1 MNDNLRVFC
10 LIITMLIVALSV
22 GGFAIVILYE
32 AAVAKDRSHLSQVAD
47 GLAQLVQAVADSRLV
62 SGASLAEARRAV
74 QQHVAWADWHGWTPG
89 ATGELAF
96 AIRDGGDVLYL
107 VRSRQADPAEPFR
120 VPAGAAAAE
129 AMRRALA
136 GEAGTLIGPDFSGK
150 PVLAAYRPVN
160 RLQAG
165 LVVKIDSAEIRAP
178 FVRAAT
184 AVVLVALVAIALG
197 STLFLRL
204 SEPLVRALKARE
216 RRFRSLF
223 DNMSSGALLLE
234 PADDGDDYVIRD
246 ANQAACAMEMRS
258 RAQLLDHLL
267 TEVLAQAA
275 AAPVLRLIRRVG
287 SSGAAEELEE
297 VHLPSPTG
305 GSKWRSFR
313 AYRLP
318 TGEIVC
324 LMDDITARRTMEENL
339 RQALKLEALGQ
350 LTGGIAHDFNNVL
363 AIISGNLE
371 LLREQGGS
379 HAESN
384 ELLSDALWAAERGA
398 ELTHRLL
405 AYARRQPLTPSLIDV
420 NELIGSMASLV
431 RRSLGPGIEVRTRLD
446 SGLWPVLVDPGQLQS
461 ALVNLIV
468 NARDAMPAGGELTI
482 ETGNVALDAT
492 APVVGPEP
500 VSAGDYVMIDVRD
513 TGHGISD
520 ELQQR
525 IFEPFFTTKG
535 SARGS
540 GLGLSMVY
548 GFVKQSGGHV
558 RVVSASAAGTSL
570 TLFLPRADTSGAVT
584 SPVVPVAAIKAA
596 SRPPVVTVRP

>member
-10 LIITMLIVALSV
+10 LIITLLIIAVSV

-74 QQHVAWADWHGWTPG
+74 QQHVAWADWSGWTPG

-96 AIRDGGDVLYL
+96 AVRDGGDVIYL
-107 VRSRQADPAEPFR
+107 VRSRQADPAEPLR

-129 AMRRALA
+129 AMRRALV
-136 GEAGTLIGPDFSGK
+136 GEAGTLIGSDFSGK
-150 PVLAAYRPVN
+150 SVLVAYRPVN

-178 FVRAAT
+178 FIRAAT

-204 SEPLVRALKARE
+204 SEPLVRALQARE

-234 PADDGDDYVIRD
+234 PAGDSDDYVIRD
-246 ANQAACAMEMRS
+246 ANQAACAMELRS
-258 RAQLLDHLL
+258 RAQLLDRLL
-267 TEVLAQAA
+267 TEVLDQAA
-275 AAPVLRLIRRVG
+275 AAPVLHLIRRVW

-297 VHLPSPTG
+297 VHLPSPSG
-305 GSKWRSFR
+305 AKWRSFR

-318 TGEIVC
+318 AGEVVC
-324 LMDDITARRTMEENL
+324 LMDDITARRTTEEHL

-371 LLREQGGS
+371 LLKEQGGFN
-379 HAESN
+379 AECS

-405 AYARRQPLTPSLIDV
+405 AYARRQPLTPALIDV
-420 NELIGSMASLV
+420 NGLIRSMASLV
-431 RRSLGPGIEVRTRLD
+431 RRSLGPSIEVRTLLD

-482 ETGNVALDAT
+482 ETCNVALDAG
-492 APVVGPEP
+492 APVMGPEL

-570 TLFLPRADTSGAVT
+570 TLFLPRADPSGAVT
-584 SPVVPVAAIKAA
+584 SPVAPVAVIKAA
-596 SRPPVVTVRP
+596 SRPPVVTVRL